1 MRIFRKIVEA
11 GKNIGK
17 IFRQDQLAAFAAQAA
32 FFMLLSVFPFAMLLL
47 TTIKYLPFT
56 KDQFMDVVLDLI
68 PEEYGS
74 YINYLTQEIYTTG
87 FGWTLFISAV
97 LAIWSASR
105 GTMAVERGLNFLDR
119 VEDTKNYFLR
129 RGLNALHTLIFCMM
143 LILVAGV
150 YILGNSLIMKILDH
164 TNLEAYSDTIL
175 FYAKLLTGPVIVFG
189 VLLLIF
195 HKLPDTRHT
204 FMSCIPGAVFST
216 IGWIALSIGFSYYV
230 EKIGINTYTYG
241 SLASIILVMLW
252 LYLCMY
258 ILFLGAELNK
268 FLRKGFW
275 EYLKALFGKRKAR
288 RIES

>member
-1 MRIFRKIVEA
+1 MRLIKKIIET
-11 GKNIGK
+11 GKDIGK
-17 IFRQDQLAAFAAQAA
+17 MFRQDQLAAFSAQAA

-56 KDQFMDVVLDLI
+56 QEQFINVLLEVI
-68 PEEYGS
+68 PES
-74 YINYLTQEIYTTG
+74 YSSYLIYLTEEIYTTG

-105 GTMAVERGLNFLDR
+105 GTMAIERGLNFLDR
-119 VEDTKNYFLR
+119 TEDTKNYFIR
-129 RGLNALHTLIFCMM
+129 RGINAFHTLIFCIM
-143 LILVAGV
+143 LILVTGV
-150 YILGNSLIMKILDH
+150 YLLGNSLIMKILEH
-164 TNLEAYSDTIL
+164 THLEKYADTIL

-195 HKLPDTRHT
+195 HKLPDKKHT
-204 FMSCIPGAVFST
+204 FMSCIPGAVLAT
-216 IGWIALSIGFSYYV
+216 IGWIAISFGFSYYV

-241 SLASIILVMLW
+241 SLAGIILAMLW

-268 FLRKGFW
+268 FLRRGFW
-275 EYLKALFGKRKAR
+275 EYLKALFRRKKVNHDT
-288 RIES
+288 